1 VSQRRVLRK
10 ETLSFFSR
18 QERFPQVRRLE
29 DATLRVAVIMNT
41 RSMLKPTASPGRI
54 GLGPFLFVA
63 AEIALA
69 VLVVRQFQVE
79 SAAFLRIALLAF
91 AGFVV
96 HAWLPLAW
104 RLPCFALL
112 SLGAIG
118 LVLGLR
124 EGAWLVGI
132 GLLLIG
138 VCHLPVAFGLRV
150 TLLVALG
157 ALLVLGRADWLPAPW
172 SKAVWPILGSMFMFR
187 LVVYLYDLRH
197 ESVPFSLWRSLGYFF
212 LLPNV
217 CFPLF
222 PVIDYKSFRRTHY
235 DADAF
240 LIYQRGVDWMARGIT
255 HLILYRVVYYYLTL
269 APSEVA
275 GPGRLAQFLVA
286 NFLLYLRVSG
296 QFHLIVGLL
305 HLFGFHLPETHH
317 HYYLASSFTDF
328 WRRINI
334 YWKDFMLKIF
344 YYPAYFKLRAWG
356 PTPALVVSTL
366 MVFALTWLL
375 HAYQWFWLRGSFLLA
390 WTDVTFWAV
399 LAVLVVTNALWETKR
414 GRARTLGRA
423 RWTLRGSTGLALRT
437 AGTFAVICA
446 LWSLWTSETFGA
458 WLTLWTR
465 VADWRA
471 ADSGLL
477 GLTLVV
483 AVVTGTTTAP
493 RSGASAAGSRRRWWP
508 VPPVS
513 TTVITVVLLFGLALV
528 GIQGVH
534 TRFGPTVATFIN
546 SLRSGQLS
554 RLDTALLERGYYE
567 DLVRVDRFNSQLW
580 EVYMQKP
587 IDWLDVQG
595 IGLERFT
602 GDFRQKELVPSFT
615 VLTRFGS
622 IRTNRWGMRD
632 REYEKQPP
640 AGTYRV
646 TLLGASTVMGWGV
659 GDGETFEA
667 LLENRL
673 NQDGLG
679 SGPAR
684 WEILNL
690 AVPGYEPPQL
700 LATLPTALGF
710 QPNAVFYVA
719 PGGELS
725 AAARYLITV
734 VQKGIEIPYAPLR
747 EIVQRAGIDA
757 STEKTTAERRLV
769 PFRVEILGW
778 IYQRIVA
785 ECRGHGAVPVFM
797 FLPQVYTGQWQGET
811 PETLRLAAGA
821 GFIVLDLR
829 DVYANQDIATV
840 QLAEWD
846 NHPNARAHRLI
857 ADRLYQELRQRAGAL
872 FVRPVDAAM
881 AAPTGSGP
889 AQ

>member
-1 VSQRRVLRK
+1 MRKSQIDVLAD
-10 ETLSFFSR
+10 
-18 QERFPQVRRLE
+18 P
-29 DATLRVAVIMNT
+29 
-41 RSMLKPTASPGRI
+41 PPGQI
-54 GLGPFLFVA
+54 GLGPFLFVS

-69 VLVVRQFQVE
+69 VLVIRQFQIE
-79 SAAFLRIALLAF
+79 SAAFLRIVLLAF

-96 HAWLPLAW
+96 HAWLPLRW
-104 RLPCFALL
+104 RLPCFAVL
-112 SLGAIG
+112 SVGAIG
-118 LVLGLR
+118 LVLGPR

-132 GLLLIG
+132 GLVLIA
-138 VCHLPVAFGLRV
+138 VCHLPVSFGIRV
-150 TLLVALG
+150 TLLLALG

-172 SKAVWPILGSMFMFR
+172 SQAVWPILGSMFMFR
-187 LVVYLYDLRH
+187 LIVYLYDLRH
-197 ESVPFSLWRSLGYFF
+197 ESVPFSLWRSLSYFF

-222 PVIDYKSFRRTHY
+222 PVIDYKTFRRTHY

-240 LIYQRGVDWMARGIT
+240 RIYQRGVDWMARGIT

-275 GPGRLAQFLVA
+275 SPGRLTQFLVA

-296 QFHLIVGLL
+296 QFHIIVGLL

-317 HYYLASSFTDF
+317 RYYLASSFTDF

-366 MVFALTWLL
+366 MVFALTWML

-414 GRARTLGRA
+414 GRTRTLGRA
-423 RWTLRGSTGLALRT
+423 RWTVRGSTGLALRT

-446 LWSLWTSETFGA
+446 LWSLWTSETFAA
-458 WLTLWTR
+458 WLALWTR
-465 VADWRA
+465 LADLR

-477 GLTLVV
+477 GLAVIA

-493 RSGASAAGSRRRWWP
+493 SSGASVAGPRRWWRLSP
-508 VPPVS
+508 LVS
-513 TTVITVVLLFGLALV
+513 TSAITVVLLLGLALV
-528 GIQGVH
+528 SIQGVH

-554 RLDTALLERGYYE
+554 RIDTALLERGYYE

-602 GDFRQKELVPSFT
+602 GDFRQKELVPSFA
-615 VLTRFGS
+615 VLTRFGAIS
-622 IRTNRWGMRD
+622 TNRWGMRD
-632 REYEKQPP
+632 REYAQKPS

-673 NQDGLG
+673 NHDGLRA
-679 SGPAR
+679 GPAR

-690 AVPGYEPPQL
+690 AVPGYEPPQM
-700 LATLPTALGF
+700 LATLPKALGF
-710 QPNAVFYVA
+710 QPNAMWYVA

-725 AAARYLITV
+725 AAARYLITA
-734 VQKGIEIPYAPLR
+734 VQKGIEIPYAPLL
-747 EIVQRAGIDA
+747 EIVQRAGVEA

-769 PFRVEILGW
+769 PFRTQILSW

-785 ECRGHGAVPVFM
+785 ECREHGAVPVFV
-797 FLPQVYTGQWQGET
+797 FLPQVYSGHWQGET
-811 PETLRLAAGA
+811 PETLRLATEA
-821 GFIVLDLR
+821 GFVVLDLG
-829 DVYANQDIATV
+829 DVYANQDINTV
-840 QLAEWD
+840 RLAEWD
-846 NHPNARAHRLI
+846 NHPNATAHRLI
-857 ADRLYQELRQRAGAL
+857 ADRLYQELREHADTL
-872 FVRPVDAAM
+872 FVRPVDAAI
-881 AAPTGSGP
+881 AAPTGSSRARRNLKEP
-889 AQ
+889 IDARN

>member
-1 VSQRRVLRK
+1 M
-10 ETLSFFSR
+10 
-18 QERFPQVRRLE
+18 PNGRLH
-29 DATLRVAVIMNT
+29 DAANVGPDLQ
-41 RSMLKPTASPGRI
+41 TASPGRI
-54 GLGPFLFVA
+54 GLGPFLIVA
-63 AEIALA
+63 AEVTLV

-79 SAAFLRIALLAF
+79 STAFLRIMLLAF

-96 HAWLPLAW
+96 HAWLPLPW
-104 RLPCFALL
+104 RMPFFALL

-118 LVLGLR
+118 LVLGPR
-124 EGAWLVGI
+124 EGAWLVGV

-138 VCHLPVAFGLRV
+138 VCHLPVSFGFRV

-187 LVVYLYDLRH
+187 LIVYLYDLRH
-197 ESVPFSLWRSLGYFF
+197 GSVPFSLWRSLGYFF

-222 PVIDYKSFRRTHY
+222 PIVDYKTFRRVDY

-240 LIYQRGVDWMARGIT
+240 QIYQRGVDWMARGIT
-255 HLILYRVVYYYLTL
+255 HLILYRAVYYYLTL

-275 GPGRLAQFLVA
+275 DPGRLAQFLVA

-317 HYYLASSFTDF
+317 RYYLASSFTDF

-344 YYPAYFKLRAWG
+344 YYPVYFKLRAWG

-366 MVFALTWLL
+366 MVFAVTWLL
-375 HAYQWFWLRGSFLLA
+375 HSYQWFWLRGSFLLA
-390 WTDVTFWAV
+390 WTDVSFWAV
-399 LAVLVVTNALWETKR
+399 LAVLVVTNALWETKH

-423 RWTLRGSTGLALRT
+423 RWTLRGSAGLALRT

-458 WLTLWTR
+458 WLALWTR
-465 VADWRA
+465 LADWRA
-471 ADSGLL
+471 ADTGLL
-477 GLTLVV
+477 GLSLVA
-483 AVVTGTTTAP
+483 AVVTGATTPRRATTAAFP
-493 RSGASAAGSRRRWWP
+493 RRWWRR
-508 VPPVS
+508 VPPHS
-513 TTVITVVLLFGLALV
+513 TTAITVVLLVGLALV

-534 TRFGPTVATFIN
+534 TRFGPTVATFVN

-602 GDFRQKELVPSFT
+602 GDFRQRELVPSFT
-615 VLTRFGS
+615 VLTRHGS

-632 REYEKQPP
+632 REYEQKPP
-640 AGTYRV
+640 PGTYRV
-646 TLLGASTVMGWGV
+646 ALLGASTVMGWGV

-673 NQDGLG
+673 NRDGLG
-679 SGPAR
+679 SSPAR

-700 LATLPTALGF
+700 LATLPKALAF
-710 QPNAVFYVA
+710 QPSAVLYVA

-725 AAARYLITV
+725 AAARYLITAV
-734 VQKGIEIPYAPLR
+734 HKGIEIPYTPLR
-747 EIVQRAGIDA
+747 EIMQRVGIDA

-778 IYQRIVA
+778 IYRRIVA
-785 ECRGHGAVPVFM
+785 ECREHGAMPVFM

-811 PETLRLAAGA
+811 PETLRLAAEV
-821 GFIVLDLR
+821 GFVVLDLG
-829 DVYANQDIATV
+829 DVYANQDIAAV
-840 QLAEWD
+840 RLAEWD
-846 NHPNARAHRLI
+846 NHSNAWAHRII
-857 ADRLYQELRQRAGAL
+857 ADRLYQELRHYADPL
-872 FVRPVDAAM
+872 LVRPVDAAT
-881 AAPTGSGP
+881 AVPTGSGP
-889 AQ
+889 RQ

>member
-1 VSQRRVLRK
+1 MHLQCG
-10 ETLSFFSR
+10 
-18 QERFPQVRRLE
+18 P
-29 DATLRVAVIMNT
+29 D
-41 RSMLKPTASPGRI
+41 LKTASPGRI

-63 AEIALA
+63 AEVALVA
-69 VLVVRQFQVE
+69 LVVRQFQVE
-79 SAAFLRIALLAF
+79 STAFLRIVLLAF

-96 HAWLPLAW
+96 HAWLPLRW
-104 RLPCFALL
+104 RMPCFALL
-112 SLGAIG
+112 SLSAIG
-118 LVLGLR
+118 LVLGPQ
-124 EGAWLVGI
+124 EGAWLVGV

-138 VCHLPVAFGLRV
+138 VCHLPVSFGSRV
-150 TLLVALG
+150 TLLLTLG
-157 ALLVLGRADWLPAPW
+157 ALLVLGRADALPAPW
-172 SKAVWPILGSMFMFR
+172 SRAVWPILGSMFMFR
-187 LVVYLYDLRH
+187 LIVYLYDLQH
-197 ESVPFSLWRSLGYFF
+197 ESVSFSLWRSIGYFF

-222 PVIDYKSFRRTHY
+222 PVIDYKTFHRTYY

-240 LIYQRGVDWMARGIT
+240 RIYQRGVDWMVRGIT
-255 HLILYRVVYYYLTL
+255 HLILYRAVYYYLTL
-269 APSEVA
+269 APSEIS
-275 GPGRLAQFLVA
+275 GPGDFAQFLVA

-305 HLFGFHLPETHH
+305 HLFGFHLPETNHR
-317 HYYLASSFTDF
+317 YYLASSFTEF

-344 YYPAYFKLRAWG
+344 YYPTYFKLRAWG

-366 MVFALTWLL
+366 LVFAITWLL
-375 HAYQWFWLRGSFLLA
+375 HSYQWFWLRGSFLLA

-399 LAVLVVTNALWETKR
+399 LAVLVLTNALWETKR
-414 GRARTLGRA
+414 GRVRTLGRT

-437 AGTFAVICA
+437 AGTFGVICA
-446 LWSLWTSETFGA
+446 LWSLWTSENFGA
-458 WLTLWTR
+458 WLALWTHLT
-465 VADWRA
+465 DWHA

-477 GLTLVV
+477 GLTLVA

-493 RSGASAAGSRRRWWP
+493 RSGVSSGGSRRWWQF
-508 VPPVS
+508 VPPAS
-513 TTVITVVLLFGLALV
+513 TTATTVVLLLGLEVV

-567 DLVRVDRFNSQLW
+567 DLARVDRFNSQLW

-615 VLTRFGS
+615 VLTRHGS

-632 REYEKQPP
+632 REYEHKPPP
-640 AGTYRV
+640 ATYRV
-646 TLLGASTVMGWGV
+646 SLLGASSVMGWGV

-667 LLENRL
+667 LLEDRL
-673 NQDGLG
+673 NRDGLG
-679 SGPAR
+679 SGPPR

-700 LATLPTALGF
+700 LATLPKALDF

-734 VQKGIEIPYAPLR
+734 VRKGIQIPYAPLR
-747 EIVQRAGIDA
+747 EIVQRAGIDRG
-757 STEKTTAERRLV
+757 TEKTTAEHRLV
-769 PFRVEILGW
+769 PFRAEILSW
-778 IYQRIVA
+778 IYQRFVV
-785 ECRGHGAVPVFM
+785 ECREHGAVPVFIS
-797 FLPQVYTGQWQGET
+797 LPQIYTGPWQGET
-811 PETLRLAAGA
+811 PETLRLAREA
-821 GFIVLDLR
+821 GFVVLDLQ
-829 DVYANQDIATV
+829 DVYVNQDIADNR
-840 QLAEWD
+840 LAEWD

-857 ADRLYQELRQRAGAL
+857 ADRLYQELRQRASAL
-872 FVRPVDAAM
+872 LVRPVEAAM
-881 AAPTGSGP
+881 TAPTGLSSGR
-889 AQ
+889 